1 MLISPQH
8 DMSEGD
14 FVRAVHAVQVPRRVR
29 DFYKDQT
36 AYLQATAQRLAA
48 ARMAAASA
56 AAEHT
61 PPDPPQS
68 MLLGGPR
75 LAGARPSVTVTN
87 ATIQPVSSSTS
98 TVRVLSDG
106 LQLGQATSS
115 VQADVSSSSHG
126 QSSRVQ
132 RHSWSSQHA
141 RATDDSGNVS
151 GSSTGQR
158 SAGATS
164 GSTPPRAMNRTRST
178 GSLQGLLAPT
188 PDRLVKQL
196 SQF

>member
-61 PPDPPQS
+61 PPEPPQS
-68 MLLGGPR
+68 MLLSGPR

-98 TVRVLSDG
+98 TVRSSSDG

-115 VQADVSSSSHG
+115 SQGDVGSSS